1 MQAQPSFVIL
11 SFTMR
16 SLLSLCLLNLAIA
29 PVLSAATTAAK
40 GGDKGG
46 KKEFD
51 VKALSLREVGARNT
65 LVSVQQ

>member
-1 MQAQPSFVIL
+1 
-11 SFTMR
+11 MR

-29 PVLSAATTAAK
+29 PVFSAATNAAK
-40 GGDKGG
+40 SGDKDG

-65 LVSVQQ
+65 VVSTRK